1 MVYPTAPPH
10 HEMAALTDD
19 NSPKL
24 YENMY
29 DG

>member
-10 HEMAALTDD
+10 HEMAALTD
-19 NSPKL
+19 NSLKL

-29 DG
+29 DA

>member
-10 HEMAALTDD
+10 HEMAALPDD

-24 YENMY
+24 YENVY